1 MTTKNPTNPTFLI
14 KGLAGRKT
22 LKGVAHINGAKNAAL
37 KAMAAAVLFNKKVRL
52 ENVPHTAD
60 IDTMAAILEKLGAK
74 ISWIGEQNGEAEVVR
89 DHIMEIDTTTMT
101 GTTAAETGTEKNTH
115 TDIDPTLAA
124 GMRASVVLTGPLLA
138 RFGKVS
144 FPAPGGC
151 VIGAR
156 PIDLFIEG
164 YKKMGAKVTLE
175 DGLYKISAPNGL
187 SGMDDFFHT
196 ISVGGTETLMMAA
209 VLAKGKTIL
218 SNCAKEPEIVNVAE
232 WLISCGAKIKG
243 AGTSTIEIIGN
254 GRNIGDDKK
263 LLEPTKHFV
272 TIPDRIE
279 AGSFILLGALCA
291 KDLVIE
297 NCEPKHLTAVLHLL
311 NDSGVLIDTKPNA
324 VQIKGNSRVNSSFK
338 SFDIRT
344 KEYPGFPTDLQAPAV
359 TFLTQVT
366 GESNILET
374 IFEGRFKYVED
385 LETLGANITVLNPR
399 EVRVKGPTAFVQSV
413 EKEVGGGD
421 APADL
426 YAHDIRAGFAIVMA
440 ALTAKGQ
447 FVIHNAHLIDRGYE
461 KLEER
466 LKALGANIERVL

>member
-1 MTTKNPTNPTFLI
+1 MKTPSFLM

-22 LKGVAHINGAKNAAL
+22 LKGRVTINGAKNAAL
-37 KAMAAAVLFNKKVRL
+37 KAMAAAVLFDKKVRL

-60 IDTMAAILEKLGAK
+60 IDTMSAILEKLGAK
-74 ISWIGEQNGEAEVVR
+74 ITPVR
-89 DHIMEIDTTTMT
+89 NHVMEIDTTGM
-101 GTTAAETGTEKNTH
+101 TAANS
-115 TDIDPTLAA
+115 TDIDPVLAG

-156 PIDLFIEG
+156 PIDLFLEG

-175 DGLYKISAPNGL
+175 NGLYQITAPNGL
-187 SGMDDFFHT
+187 SGMDNFFHI

-209 VLAKGKTIL
+209 TLAKGKTIL
-218 SNCAKEPEIVNVAE
+218 SNCAKEPEIINVAE

-243 AGTSTIEIIGN
+243 AGTSTIEITGS
-254 GRNIGDDKK
+254 GRNIGDAGK
-263 LLEPTKHFV
+263 LLHADQAKPFV

-279 AGSFILLGALCA
+279 AGSFLLLGALCA

-297 NCEPKHLTAVLHLL
+297 KCEPKHMTAVLHLL
-311 NDSGVLIDTKPNA
+311 GDAGVIMEVAADTITLKGNAKPNS
-324 VQIKGNSRVNSSFK
+324 QSK
-338 SFDIRT
+338 SFNIST

-359 TFLTQVT
+359 VFLTQVT
-366 GESNILET
+366 GESSILET

-385 LETLGANITVLNPR
+385 LVQLGANITVTDPR
-399 EVRVKGPTAFVQSV
+399 EIKVKGPTAFA
-413 EKEVGGGD
+413 KPIG
-421 APADL
+421 DL

-440 ALTAKGQ
+440 ALVANGHFK
-447 FVIHNAHLIDRGYE
+447 IHNAHLIDRGYE
-461 KLEER
+461 SLEER
-466 LKALGANIERVL
+466 LTSLGADMRRS